1 MEKKRIVTSMDKIT
15 PEIKKLIAE
24 TYPFGWKNNVIRINK
39 PNGEFFHAIP
49 LNTPEIAY
57 LIKVQVKVDSKTDL
71 EKEEQKGFSSESES
85 DDSDNAIDS
94 ADEPDIAEEP
104 EADL

>member
-15 PEIKKLIAE
+15 PEIRKLIAE

-39 PNGEFFHAIP
+39 PSGEFFHAIP
-49 LNTPEIAY
+49 LNTPETAY

-71 EKEEQKGFSSESES
+71 EKEEQKGFSSDSEA
-85 DDSDNAIDS
+85 DDGDHTIDS
-94 ADEPDIAEEP
+94 GDDAEV
-104 EADL
+104 A

>member
-1 MEKKRIVTSMDKIT
+1 MDKKRIVTSMDKIT

-49 LNTPEIAY
+49 LSTPEIAY
-57 LIKVQVKVDSKTDL
+57 LIKVQVKVDSKSDL
-71 EKEEQKGFSSESES
+71 EKEEQKGYSNDGDEADDPVES
-85 DDSDNAIDS
+85 DDATEI
-94 ADEPDIAEEP
+94 ADEPD
-104 EADL
+104 ADL